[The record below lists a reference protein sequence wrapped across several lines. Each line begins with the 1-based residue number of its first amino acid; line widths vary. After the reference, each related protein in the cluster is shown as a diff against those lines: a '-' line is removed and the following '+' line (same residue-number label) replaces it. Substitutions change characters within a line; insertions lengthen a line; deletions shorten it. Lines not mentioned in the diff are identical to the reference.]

1 MIWQHDL
8 GLVCVGA
15 LVVAGVGAAVVGAAV
30 VGAAAVV
37 AAVAVEEDEEGT
49 FGQHVRTKTPATTGT
64 SENSISAT

>member
-15 LVVAGVGAAVVGAAV
+15 LVVAGVGAAVVVGAAV
-30 VGAAAVV
+30 L